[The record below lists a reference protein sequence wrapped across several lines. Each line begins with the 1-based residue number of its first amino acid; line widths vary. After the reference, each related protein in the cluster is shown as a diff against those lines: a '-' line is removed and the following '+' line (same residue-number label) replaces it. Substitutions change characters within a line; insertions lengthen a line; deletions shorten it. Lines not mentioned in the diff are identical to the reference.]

1 MRKMKNFVLREPV
14 LLYETIEA
22 MYQCVNGISVERRAA
37 ELLRKYGSLLSGE
50 ERERMSEIGRRLQQ
64 VTELC
69 AEQSEDP
76 AMQYFFGKWET
87 ESQWQNICLAKLMV
101 YSFLDIRVTDFQE
114 SLTQTLAAAQ
124 QRFSKPYVL
133 SEINSGGM
141 SFRTPAAGESV
152 PGLIAQL
159 EQLALD
165 EQYCWRVYKLLQ
177 DYPGAMAE
185 LTELLEPAAR
195 RIAPVL
201 AELRPLLAPIYDGW
215 EDYFAGHSISD
226 LLENVTNQTV
236 NEDEMDVYVNVSLMA
251 VGDIMYTYDTEG
263 EKAYRQLY
271 LGVLLNRSFQMN
283 RLQAS
288 EESVCG
294 LLKVISDRS
303 KFDILRRIS
312 CRSTYCQELSREMGL
327 TTATISR
334 HMSLLLDAGLVR
346 ARRED
351 NRIYYELE
359 RETLDRLFSAAKT
372 ILLSE

>member
-1 MRKMKNFVLREPV
+1 MKNFVLREPV
-14 LLYETIEA
+14 ILYETIEA

-37 ELLRKYGSLLSGE
+37 ELLRKYGSLLSGG
-50 ERERMSEIGRRLQQ
+50 ERERMAEISRRLQQ
-64 VTELC
+64 VEEIC
-69 AEQSEDP
+69 AEQPEDP

-101 YSFLDIRVTDFQE
+101 YSFLDIRVTDLQE
-114 SLTQTLAAAQ
+114 SLEQTLAAAR
-124 QRFSKPYVL
+124 QRFSRPYIL
-133 SEINSGGM
+133 SEVNSGGM
-141 SFRTPAAGESV
+141 SFRTPAAGETA
-152 PGLIAQL
+152 PDLIAQL
-159 EQLALD
+159 EQLALG
-165 EQYCWRVYKLLQ
+165 EQYCWRIYKLMQ

-185 LTELLEPAAR
+185 LAALLEPVAR
-195 RIAPVL
+195 RVAPVL
-201 AELRPLLAPIYDGW
+201 EELKPLLAPVYDDW
-215 EDYFAGHSISD
+215 QEYFSAHSISD

-236 NEDEMDVYVNVSLMA
+236 NEDEMDVYVNISLMA

-263 EKAYRQLY
+263 EKPYRQLY

-303 KFDILRRIS
+303 KFDILRRVS
-312 CRSTYCQELSREMGL
+312 RRSTYCQELSREMGL

-359 RETLDRLFSAAKT
+359 RETLEKLFSAAKM